1 MNKFGQPYRFQTA
14 FAFVMLVTLA
24 LSSFVACVAQD
35 MLPFVVERSVEV
47 FPDARKNKAFSL
59 KQGSALCNLCLYAQ
73 APWRIDS
80 SRIYLRDDKTLWSK
94 RNAKEYFIAYAY
106 AANEYVAIRGD
117 LSKRGKGA
125 GKKKNEKPEFQVTV
139 PKVNLQWDAKHGE
152 ASLEEKEDNVPAII
166 MVSEDAND
174 FGSLIVNAPKDDM
187 SISSPRVTLTWTE
200 GEAVRVYEGEKEVK
214 SGVSWPLM
222 HGTHKVLSVK
232 AIKPLE
238 DVKFTLE
245 GERDVVNGERAVD
258 YVRCCSKVDIV
269 VSCIKFNHR
278 LNTAIDGAVEIRQN
292 YKQDFNGISAGEW
305 IPSLNR
311 NYPICYIARQHVTI
325 KASFEDRTKRLISA
339 KIDALA
345 IDGVVLRSLKPV
357 VVHFS
362 NGKSFPK
369 EVEFQ
374 MQAPLHN
381 GICMSQDIYQW
392 RAGMFNGAQINRQ
405 TNIYKTGPHKAY
417 IILDEPRLPWQNNR
431 ESNQCPWVDAL
442 DFVISRA
449 GALGSVTDKD
459 ALSAITRYLHSGHGL
474 KYDTKFGVS
483 HYCNVTTSNCFDL
496 TGYMMPVTNIVNCHD
511 QAYALSIMGKLLG
524 INSKYAFMMPFGY
537 IKPVSLV
544 GVGLCNNPFY
554 SLINEEKLIRGEIVF
569 PHRLPFSNHGFVSLM
584 GEIFDACAGPVI
596 GQKLQSYIS
605 STIDVS
611 SPDELRIAGVMKN
624 AGVEGDT
631 IEVQEIENEN
641 NQLVLGRPMRNVV
654 LSVNNIK

>member
-1 MNKFGQPYRFQTA
+1 MRMNKLGQPYRFQTA

-59 KQGSALCNLCLYAQ
+59 KQGSALCNLYLYAQ

-125 GKKKNEKPEFQVTV
+125 GKKKNENPEFQVTV

-187 SISSPRVTLTWTE
+187 SISSPRVTLTWTG

-362 NGKSFPK
+362 NGKSFPQ

-417 IILDEPRLPWQNNR
+417 IILDEPKPPWKNKYGEKENAWTNALELACQWACGAATEHQAASSITIGVNTSGR
-431 ESNQCPWVDAL
+431 FQYEVKKGEAKYVDGANVEL
-442 DFVISRA
+442 TEFISRVN
-449 GALGSVTDKD
+449 GGDGLD
-459 ALSAITRYLHSGHGL
+459 A
-474 KYDTKFGVS
+474 D
-483 HYCNVTTSNCFDL
+483 
-496 TGYMMPVTNIVNCHD
+496 VNCTD
-511 QAYALSIMGKLLG
+511 CA
-524 INSKYAFMMPFGY
+524 AFV
-537 IKPVSLV
+537 VSLSNLI
-544 GVGLCNNPFY
+544 GCELY
-554 SLINEEKLIRGEIVF
+554 SSRMGYDFDTRPYTAIGRDSFAPPSWGWG
-569 PHRLPFSNHGFVSLM
+569 FSYHEVAWSGGCHDGDHVY
-584 GEIFDACAGPVI
+584 DACLRVDDTCSSNVSDRSETIPAGMMFSDGSPNAPFAYRECLTPSTLN
-596 GQKLQSYIS
+596 GYYRCIS
-605 STIDVS
+605 R
-611 SPDELRIAGVMKN
+611 PERRIRRG
-624 AGVEGDT
+624 
-631 IEVQEIENEN
+631 
-641 NQLVLGRPMRNVV
+641 
-654 LSVNNIK
+654 IK

>member
-1 MNKFGQPYRFQTA
+1 MNKLGQPYRFQTA

-24 LSSFVACVAQD
+24 LSSFVVCVAQD

-59 KQGSALCNLCLYAQ
+59 KQGSALCNLYLYAQ

-187 SISSPRVTLTWTE
+187 SISSPRVTLTWTG

-417 IILDEPRLPWQNNR
+417 IILDEPKPPWKNKYGEKENAWT
-431 ESNQCPWVDAL
+431 NAL
-442 DFVISRA
+442 EFAIVKA
-449 GALGSVTDKD
+449 GAQGKSTDKD
-459 ALSAITRYLHSGHGL
+459 ALAAITKYLHGSFGL
-474 KYDTKFGVS
+474 SYDTRGGSPNYKIDKDFYLTDFMRKVPHGKSGNPGNVVCCYDMAALTCSFGSIVGANV
-483 HYCNVTTSNCFDL
+483 HYC
-496 TGYMMPVTNIVNCHD
+496 
-511 QAYALSIMGKLLG
+511 
-524 INSKYAFMMPFGY
+524 FMSPFGY
-537 IKPVSLV
+537 INTVDLI
-544 GVGLCNNPFY
+544 GVGNCNNPFY
-554 SLINEEKLIRGEIVF
+554 SDPYAPSNAKIVGNDDSRTGF
-569 PHRLPFSNHGFVSLM
+569 GNHAFAECNNL
-584 GEIFDACAGPVI
+584 IFDACAGPVLGKTRSDYLSLAI
-596 GQKLQSYIS
+596 DS
-605 STIDVS
+605 ST
-611 SPDELRIAGVMKN
+611 PAEALRAG
-624 AGVEGDT
+624 GITDISVETFD
-631 IEVQEIENEN
+631 IE
-641 NQLVLGRPMRNVV
+641 
-654 LSVNNIK
+654 